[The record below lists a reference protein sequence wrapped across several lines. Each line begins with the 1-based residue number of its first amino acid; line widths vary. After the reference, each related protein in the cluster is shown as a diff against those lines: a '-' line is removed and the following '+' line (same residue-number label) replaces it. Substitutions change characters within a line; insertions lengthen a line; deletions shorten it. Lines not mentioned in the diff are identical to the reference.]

1 MANLIR
7 IGFERKTDRWGIEG
21 IRLGRK
27 IPWYEKRTGEEK
39 KRSKRIGA
47 MAPSGRGMKTPLP
60 LQTRT
65 QRLPFIETKL
75 WRQQGSFECKVG
87 IFRL

>member
-1 MANLIR
+1 MEVKQSWKGKESVKERLQRSMAQMK
-7 IGFERKTDRWGIEG
+7 G
-21 IRLGRK
+21 
-27 IPWYEKRTGEEK
+27 
-39 KRSKRIGA
+39 IGA

-75 WRQQGSFECKVG
+75 WRQRGSFECKVG